1 MMPTVIRNTPAC
13 LIPKELCNEE
23 KIQEYWNVLS
33 VHPQQESIAT
43 DDLGDFFLLYPHKE
57 PDTIHEISF
66 MYQNFQKQF
75 PEQNHAIC
83 LNVYETDF
91 HILAIKDTKIV
102 YAGCF
107 QFSTNEDVVYHLAN
121 ISQQFFENIS
131 VTFLY
136 QQLPAPILRLLNN
149 YFELKKM

>member
-33 VHPQQESIAT
+33 VNPHQERIT
-43 DDLGDFFLLYPHKE
+43 KDDLGDFFLLYPNKE
-57 PDTIHEISF
+57 WDAIHEISF

-83 LNVYETDF
+83 LNVYETGF
-91 HILAIKDTKIV
+91 HILAIKDAKIV
-102 YAGCF
+102 YVGYF
-107 QFSTNEDVVYHLAN
+107 QSSVNEDIMYHLAN
-121 ISQQFFENIS
+121 ITQQFFENIS
-131 VTFLY
+131 VTFFY
-136 QQLPAPILRLLNN
+136 QQLPVSVLRLLNN
-149 YFELKKM
+149 YYEFKKM